1 MFAPHRLLVLT
12 LLLFLAAAPVAADE
26 SPLEIEFAT
35 GQLTALAAATGPV
48 VIAGVPL
55 RAGEPPAVLELRP
68 LQLLAPDARLVIHS
82 EAGEEV
88 VPFPPH
94 RQFAGEIRGEAG
106 SRVAVTLLAEGE
118 VRGVV
123 SVGTEHWLFRDE
135 GSDLWLAAVD
145 AGYLPESVG
154 GFQCDGALEV
164 PEPELALPPVAGRD
178 SGPFVPDA
186 DPVYRARIAVETD
199 YEFLQKFGGN
209 TSQATAYIY
218 GLYGYASTIY
228 RAEIGTELEIVY
240 VSLWTTADDPWNQPT
255 SQTDPKYK
263 SECAFYEFGRYWN
276 NNHASVQR
284 TTAQML
290 SGKNTGSGIA
300 WVGVLCNPAF
310 NQNHGGHCPGL
321 TPQTSNYGGAYSFV
335 GSISGSFNPGNPVVM
350 WDIMSTSHEMGH
362 NYSSRHTHC
371 FPEPGANLDPV
382 DGCYNNP
389 INEPN
394 CYSGPVGLPGI
405 GTLIGGTQGQGNG
418 TIMSYCHLLP
428 GNYSNISLTFG
439 LTHPY
444 GVAANRVPAQ
454 MRGHVV
460 ERAGWYPGC
469 MPLAGIF
476 ADGFEHGLVPP
487 WSGKAP

>member
-1 MFAPHRLLVLT
+1 MFASHRLLVLA
-12 LLLFLAAAPVAADE
+12 LLLFLAAAPIAAGE
-26 SPLEIEFAT
+26 EPLEIEFAT

-164 PEPELALPPVAGRD
+164 PEPELELPPAAGRD
-178 SGPFVPDA
+178 SGPFLPDA
-186 DPVYRARIAVETD
+186 DPVYQARIAVETD

-228 RAEIGTELEIVY
+228 RAEIGTELEIVH
-240 VSLWTTADDPWNQPT
+240 VSLWTTPSDPWT
-255 SQTDPKYK
+255 QTDVR
-263 SECAFYEFGRYWN
+263 CAFYEFGRYWN

-290 SGKNTGSGIA
+290 SGKSTGSGIG
-300 WVGVLCNPAF
+300 WIGVLCNPAF
-310 NQNHGGHCPGL
+310 NQNHGGACPDL

-335 GSISGSFNPGNPVVM
+335 GSISGSFNPGNPVTM
-350 WDIMSTSHEMGH
+350 WDIMAISHEMGH
-362 NYSSRHTHC
+362 NFSSWHTHC
-371 FPEPGANLDPV
+371 FPEPGAANLDPI
-382 DGCYNNP
+382 DGCYNT
-389 INEPN
+389 EAG
-394 CYSGPVGLPGI
+394 CYSGTRGLPGI
-405 GTLIGGTQGQGNG
+405 GTVIGGTQGQGNG
-418 TIMSYCHLLP
+418 TIMSYCHTL
-428 GNYSNISLTFG
+428 GGYSNISLTFG

-444 GVAANRVPAQ
+444 GVAAHRVPAK

-460 ERAGWYPGC
+460 QRAGMYPGC
-469 MPLAGIF
+469 MPLAGLF
-476 ADGFEHGLVPP
+476 SDGFEQGLVPP